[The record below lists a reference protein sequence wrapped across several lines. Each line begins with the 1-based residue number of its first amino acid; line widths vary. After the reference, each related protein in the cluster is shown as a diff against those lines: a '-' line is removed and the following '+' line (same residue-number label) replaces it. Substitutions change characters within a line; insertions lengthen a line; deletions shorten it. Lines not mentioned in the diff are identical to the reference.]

1 MNNKKAL
8 IAMSGGVDSS
18 VAAFLMKLKGYEC
31 VGATM
36 KLFDN
41 EDVGISGKKTCCSL
55 KDIDDARSVA
65 GILDITHHVFNFTI
79 DFKEQVIQRFINAYE
94 YGETPNPC
102 IDCNRFMKFD
112 KLLKRALVLDMNVL
126 VTGHYA
132 RIVYDDKTKRF
143 LLKKAIDKTKDQSY
157 FLYNLTQKQLAH
169 TMFPLGEL
177 QKTEIREI
185 ALKQNFKN
193 AKKNDSQDI
202 CFVRDGDYVK
212 FIEQYT
218 NKSFESGYFTDKSGK
233 ILGKNKG
240 IIRYTVGQRKGLGL
254 SFPHP
259 MYVYSINSEDNS
271 VVLCEEDGLF
281 AESLIASDFNFLAI
295 ESIEKPMKLKAKI
308 RYKQEE
314 QWAVVKQISKDS
326 VQVDFEQPQRA
337 IAKGQAVVLYDDDVV
352 IGGGT
357 IKKCL

>member
-1 MNNKKAL
+1 MNYKKAL

-18 VAAFLMKLKGYEC
+18 VAAFLMKSKGYEC

-41 EDVGISGKKTCCSL
+41 EDVGISYKKTCCSL
-55 KDIDDARSVA
+55 KDIEDARSVA
-65 GILDITHHVFNFTI
+65 RILDITHHVFNFTF
-79 DFKEQVIQRFINAYE
+79 DFKEQVIQRFITAYE
-94 YGETPNPC
+94 SGETPNPC
-102 IDCNRFMKFD
+102 IDCNRFMKFE
-112 KLLKRALVLDMNVL
+112 KLLNRALILDMNVL

-132 RIVYDDKTKRF
+132 RIVYDDKTERF
-143 LLKKAIDKTKDQSY
+143 LLKKAIDTAKDQSY
-157 FLYNLTQKQLAH
+157 FLYNLTQRQLAH

-177 QKTEIREI
+177 HKTEIREI
-185 ALKQNFKN
+185 ALKQNFIN

-202 CFVRDGDYVK
+202 CFVRDGDYVS

-218 NKSFESGYFTDKSGK
+218 NKSFESGNFTDKNGK
-233 ILGKNKG
+233 VLGKNKG

-271 VVLCEEDGLF
+271 VVLCEEEGLF
-281 AESLIASDFNFLAI
+281 AKSLIASDFNFLAL
-295 ESIEKPMKLKAKI
+295 ERFEKPMKVKAKI
-308 RYKQEE
+308 RYKQAE
-314 QWAVVKQISKDS
+314 QWAVATQISQNT
-326 VQVDFEQPQRA
+326 VQIDFDQPQRA
-337 IAKGQAVVLYDDDVV
+337 IAKGQAAVLYDDDVV

-357 IKKCL
+357 IKMCL